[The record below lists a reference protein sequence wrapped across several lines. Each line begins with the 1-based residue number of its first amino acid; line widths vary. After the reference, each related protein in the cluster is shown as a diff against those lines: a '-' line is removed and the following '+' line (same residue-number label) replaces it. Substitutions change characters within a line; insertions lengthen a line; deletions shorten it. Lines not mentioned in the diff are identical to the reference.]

1 MPTSPAG
8 NSGPERDSGFAPGW
22 RSTEHGFTAERR
34 FAEHGFTSMRR
45 FAEHGFTLVELM
57 VVIAIIGVASAAVA
71 FALPDPRGRVRDE
84 AARFAGRVRAAH
96 DLAIT
101 AAHPV
106 SVWVEP
112 GGYGFDQ
119 RVARAWLPMA
129 DKPLRVEHWSRGTA
143 AIVCEV
149 GGRERVVFDETG
161 LADRPLD
168 VELVRDAVRT
178 RVRIAGDG
186 TVRVD

>member
-1 MPTSPAG
+1 MPTSTAG
-8 NSGPERDSGFAPGW
+8 NSP
-22 RSTEHGFTAERR
+22 
-34 FAEHGFTSMRR
+34 
-45 FAEHGFTLVELM
+45 EHGFTLIELM
-57 VVIAIIGVASAAVA
+57 IVIAIIGIASAAVA

-106 SVWVEP
+106 SVWVSP

-129 DKPLRVEHWSRGTA
+129 DKPLRVERWNQGTA
-143 AIVCEV
+143 ATVREV

-168 VELVRDAVRT
+168 VELIRASVRT
-178 RVRIAGDG
+178 HVRIAGDG
-186 TVRVD
+186 SVRVD